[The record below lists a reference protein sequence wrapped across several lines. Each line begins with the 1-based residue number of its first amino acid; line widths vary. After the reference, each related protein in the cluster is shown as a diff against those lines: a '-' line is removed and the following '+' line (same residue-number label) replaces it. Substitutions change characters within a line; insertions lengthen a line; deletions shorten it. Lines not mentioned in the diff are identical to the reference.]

1 MSTELLLL
9 SSNRWCRSLWHD
21 ASSDVREETK
31 SRSDVACIGGIAP
44 ENFLLPPPWLTTRKR
59 IFCVRRELA
68 RVPEVQRTWNR
79 GEVIAKRTPC
89 VRVSWRTMAKESMST
104 ELLDT
109 RFLTGVWPYAVFI
122 VLAVTSFQL
131 LRLVLSIIL
140 TVFRQLVRIV
150 LFVISWPVYLI
161 LLPARALV
169 YFTRLTTK
177 VMFYAALAAVLYK
190 MVGGTLNFAL
200 IKDTFGEVLQN
211 VQSTFLQQWRSSLIV
226 TSSSFVLSNC
236 GKFKVLLW
244 EVSFECR
251 WTVNIF
257 SDGTFCNWRFY
268 HIVNSFVMETSVIV
282 KVRGCLGRSSRLILI
297 FLTVGTDR
305 NLCLGIKCNWKFGI
319 NYTDLPY

>member
-1 MSTELLLL
+1 ML
-9 SSNRWCRSLWHD
+9 
-21 ASSDVREETK
+21 
-31 SRSDVACIGGIAP
+31 
-44 ENFLLPPPWLTTRKR
+44 
-59 IFCVRRELA
+59 
-68 RVPEVQRTWNR
+68 
-79 GEVIAKRTPC
+79 
-89 VRVSWRTMAKESMST
+89 T

-177 VMFYAALAAVLYK
+177 VMFYVALAAVLFK

-211 VQSTFLQQWRSSLIV
+211 VQSTFLQQ
-226 TSSSFVLSNC
+226 
-236 GKFKVLLW
+236 
-244 EVSFECR
+244 
-251 WTVNIF
+251 
-257 SDGTFCNWRFY
+257 
-268 HIVNSFVMETSVIV
+268 
-282 KVRGCLGRSSRLILI
+282 
-297 FLTVGTDR
+297 
-305 NLCLGIKCNWKFGI
+305 
-319 NYTDLPY
+319 